1 MYNIE
6 NLGETDATPAPRPT
20 IGRDARDNVER
31 GLGRLGLGFG
41 ARSRICRVVGYRK
54 DTAAKKCHGA
64 KSPSHSSQHG
74 TGARTRHRYAF
85 FERLH
90 DRYSNDFVRFD
101 RIDLFVGRHAP
112 SPTGPAISR
121 APPLIAPSPP
131 SSLPPNNS
139 ALPFHFL
146 RPSAFRA
153 TSPIQRNPHPALSLG
168 LLGPPAQALRAV
180 R

>member
-1 MYNIE
+1 MNIYNIE

-74 TGARTRHRYAF
+74 TGARTRHRYA
-85 FERLH
+85 LK
-90 DRYSNDFVRFD
+90 DCTTD
-101 RIDLFVGRHAP
+101 IL
-112 SPTGPAISR
+112 T
-121 APPLIAPSPP
+121 
-131 SSLPPNNS
+131 
-139 ALPFHFL
+139 
-146 RPSAFRA
+146 
-153 TSPIQRNPHPALSLG
+153 TSFGSTVSTCL
-168 LLGPPAQALRAV
+168 
-180 R
+180 